1 MYMPIFDLNVL
12 EQSCTLV
19 KAIEAVDTMET
30 GDQFERQVA
39 GLFQA
44 ALTRRLVEIADNV
57 SGWDVEQ
64 VLAADACTG
73 LH

>member
-19 KAIEAVDTMET
+19 KAIEAVDAMEA
-30 GDQFERQVA
+30 GDHFAREVA
-39 GLFQA
+39 GLFRA
-44 ALTRRLVEIADNV
+44 AFARRLKEIADNV
-57 SGWDVEQ
+57 SGWDVEK
-64 VLAADACTG
+64 VLSSDACTG